1 MAKKKRVAR
10 FLARQSYPCYNLHK
24 YTLYYFLSSSSEDA
38 EGQLNAAIQERLHF
52 MPKLIESS
60 MAADTARQDG
70 EDGKKYHIN
79 AHFNVR

>member
-1 MAKKKRVAR
+1 MIMTWVDILFCSAG
-10 FLARQSYPCYNLHK
+10 
-24 YTLYYFLSSSSEDA
+24 DA

-79 AHFNVR
+79 AHFKVN